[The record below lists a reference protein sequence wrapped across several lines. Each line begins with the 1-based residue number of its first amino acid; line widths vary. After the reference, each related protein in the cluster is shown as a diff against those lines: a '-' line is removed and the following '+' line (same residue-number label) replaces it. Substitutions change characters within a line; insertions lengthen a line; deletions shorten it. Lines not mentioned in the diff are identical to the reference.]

1 MLAELR
7 ISGSAIVEDLEIDLG
22 SGLTVITGETG
33 TGKTT
38 LLTALALLMGG
49 KPEGPGT
56 AVRQDRM
63 TVEGVWT
70 DIPPAVV
77 ERIRDAGG
85 DLDDGQLVLRRTISA
100 DGRTRAF
107 AGGASVPAA
116 VLAEVGEMLTAIHGQ
131 ADQLLL
137 RRPAMQRDLVDAF
150 AGAEHLA
157 RVAEHGQVWKSL
169 QQACTELRALEL
181 DTHAHERAREAAQAD
196 LEAIDAI
203 DPVAGEDNQLRQEAS
218 RLEALEDTV
227 TEVAQAALAL
237 DGDPDTGQPGVNELL
252 TRAIGD
258 VRVASQNEA
267 ALAEV
272 VQQLMQANALINDAQ
287 VRLAQHANDLDAEP
301 GRLDAIQQRRAL
313 LTDLMRR
320 FATDGEGLEG
330 VLRHRERARAL
341 IETPSQEER
350 CELLAQQIQ
359 QLQAQVDELAMII
372 SQTRRQAADTL
383 SQQVTA
389 EIRSLAM
396 PTTSFEALVSDDE
409 ASAYG
414 CDAISFTLR
423 HREGADG
430 VAIAKSAS
438 GGELSRIMLAL
449 EVVATGADPVGTFVF
464 DEVDAGVGGRSA
476 VDVGLRLGRLGNTG
490 QVIVVT
496 HLPQVAA
503 FGSQHV
509 AVVRPAG
516 ADRAHIEV
524 LADESRIEEITRMLA
539 GLEGS
544 QAGQAHAEELVQT
557 ARQMLTA

>member
-7 ISGSAIVEDLEIDLG
+7 ISGSAIVEDIEIELG

-70 DIPPAVV
+70 DIPPVVV

-150 AGAEHLA
+150 AGAEHLS

-169 QQACTELRALEL
+169 QQASAELRALEL

-203 DPVAGEDNQLRQEAS
+203 DPVAGEDHQLRQEAS

-267 ALAEV
+267 ALSEV
-272 VQQLMQANALINDAQ
+272 VQQLMQANTLINDAQ

-320 FATDGEGLEG
+320 FATDGEGLDG

-341 IETPSQEER
+341 METPSQEER
-350 CELLAQQIQ
+350 CERLAQQIQ
-359 QLQAQVDELAMII
+359 QLQAQVHELAASL

-476 VDVGLRLGRLGNTG
+476 VDVGLRLGRLGSTG
-490 QVIVVT
+490 QVLVVT